1 MHGVTVTELIQR
13 NHFKNLTPEINT
25 DEIIISASD
34 INRPAL
40 PLTGFFAHFD
50 NARLQVIGNAE
61 TEYIG
66 LMDDA
71 RKCLTACAASACRA
85 LSSRG
90 ICSRTRPC

>member
-25 DEIIISASD
+25 DEIIISAPD

-50 NARLQVIGNAE
+50 KRA
-61 TEYIG
+61 
-66 LMDDA
+66 
-71 RKCLTACAASACRA
+71 TAGHRQCRDRVHRPHGRRAAGRN
-85 LSSRG
+85 L
-90 ICSRTRPC
+90 